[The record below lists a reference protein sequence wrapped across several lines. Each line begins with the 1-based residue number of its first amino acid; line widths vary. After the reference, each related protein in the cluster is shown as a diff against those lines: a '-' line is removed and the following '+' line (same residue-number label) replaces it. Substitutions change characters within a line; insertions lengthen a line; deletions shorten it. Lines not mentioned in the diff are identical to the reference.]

1 MSVATA
7 KQVSDNFRESF
18 VLELYWE
25 NNIEYNIKSEED
37 KKNEQLTFFTIIRK
51 FFSKKLRRLIKG

>member
-7 KQVSDNFRESF
+7 KQVSDSFRESF

-25 NNIEYNIKSEED
+25 NNIEYNIKSEEE
-37 KKNEQLTFFTIIRK
+37 KKYEKLTF
-51 FFSKKLRRLIKG
+51 SQL